1 MRKTDILES
10 LINFYTDGNKAR
22 FAAKIGVKPQTINT
36 WLVRDT
42 FDVDAIYSN
51 CEGVSGD
58 FLLSGEGNILKTDRT
73 DGISSEEV
81 ERMKK
86 EITELRAML
95 NKDSKTTEIALKLS
109 NAIGEVFLAYNRN
122 GK

>member
-58 FLLSGEGNILKTDRT
+58 YLLSGEGNILKD
-73 DGISSEEV
+73 E
-81 ERMKK
+81 
-86 EITELRAML
+86 
-95 NKDSKTTEIALKLS
+95 NKDHKELKFDSKKMDIAIRLYDVISEIIQQQCLP
-109 NAIGEVFLAYNRN
+109 NPT
-122 GK
+122 